1 MKRTADRAGGRG
13 FAAEPPYLG
22 LQFDSPLVASPRGSL
37 EHGLQ
42 TGPCAAFGASTEAA
56 LTVFCRL
63 QQLVQCRDHLMIVHS
78 SPPISSV
85 LQLTVIRLEHF
96 CSARNLALSHR
107 RFEVDLNQSTRED
120 PQC

>member
-22 LQFDSPLVASPRGSL
+22 LQFSSALVAPPRGSL

-42 TGPCAAFGASTEAA
+42 TGPCDAFGASTEAA

-63 QQLVQCRDHLMIVHS
+63 QQLVQCRDHLICRDHLMIVHS

-85 LQLTVIRLEHF
+85 LQSTVIRLEHF
-96 CSARNLALSHR
+96 GSARNL
-107 RFEVDLNQSTRED
+107 
-120 PQC
+120 